1 MPEEINVFKNNE
13 IAKIE
18 LTKLYIDKTGNYINT
33 IKEYRDYKELKE
45 EEQRK
50 KYNNDN
56 DFILGAAIGA
66 TTSAVILN
74 SIK

>member
-1 MPEEINVFKNNE
+1 MFQNNE

-18 LTKLYIDKTGNYINT
+18 LTKLYTDKTGNYINT
-33 IKEYRDYKELKE
+33 IKEYRNYKELKE

-50 KYNNDN
+50 KYDNDN